1 VIKTTL
7 PNRRAVSQI
16 VQEYRILAGN
26 SESEATL
33 RAFAI
38 SLTEALQIVGR
49 RVSYQSIK
57 NWEDGRYLPDGF
69 SMLRLSQAA
78 HYDWR
83 GSFAE
88 DILAAL
94 YPDNYQPATEIGRR
108 AIAVHKNAGEL
119 YGRNRHIKNGHQ
131 G

>member
-16 VQEYRILAGN
+16 VREYRILAGT
-26 SESEATL
+26 SDTEATL
-33 RAFAI
+33 RAFAT
-38 SLTEALQIVGR
+38 SLSEALQTIGR
-49 RVSYQSIK
+49 RISYQSIK
-57 NWEDGRYLPDGF
+57 NWEDCRHLPDGF
-69 SMLRLSQAA
+69 AMMRLAQAA

-94 YPDNYQPATEIGRR
+94 YPENYKPATEIGRR
-108 AIAVHKNAGEL
+108 AIAAHKDAGVL
-119 YGRNRHIKNGHQ
+119 VGRNGHKR
-131 G
+131 